1 MQAASADSS
10 SCLVLFEKSFLI
22 SKERE
27 FWDWGVLKTSAF
39 PSFFAHTYVSKR
51 NIHTL
56 KV

>member
-39 PSFFAHTYVSKR
+39 PSFFAHT
-51 NIHTL
+51 
-56 KV
+56 